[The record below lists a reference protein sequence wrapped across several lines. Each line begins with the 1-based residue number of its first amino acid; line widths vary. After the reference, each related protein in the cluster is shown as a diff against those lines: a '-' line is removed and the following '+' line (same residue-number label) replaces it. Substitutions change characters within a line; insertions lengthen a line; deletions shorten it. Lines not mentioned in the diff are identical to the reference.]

1 MPVINVTSGPMTTE
15 QKKELIRRMTEVSME
30 ITGTPEYGNSVLIN
44 ELPLD
49 SLGIGKKTAAEVF
62 ADKLK

>member
-15 QKKELIRRMTEVSME
+15 QKKELIRRLTEVTME
-30 ITGTPEYGNSVLIN
+30 ITGTPEHGNSVLIT

-49 SLGIGKKTAAEVF
+49 SLGIGKKTAEEVF
-62 ADKLK
+62 AEK

>member
-15 QKKELIRRMTEVSME
+15 EKKELIRRLTEVSME
-30 ITGTPEYGNSVLIN
+30 ITGTPEHGNSVLIN

-49 SLGIGKKTAAEVF
+49 ALGIGKKTAAEVF
-62 ADKLK
+62 AQK

>member
-1 MPVINVTSGPMTTE
+1 MPVINVTLSAISKE

-30 ITGTPEYGNSVLIN
+30 ITGTPEHGNTVIIT

-49 SLGIGKKTAAEVF
+49 SMGIGKKSAEEVF
-62 ADKLK
+62 GDK